1 MKWTQSEIELL
12 SPILEQIRTDL
23 GPLDDKNI
31 LILCSAGGDVALWLV
46 KKLKRGKVI
55 GLELDQALLESARQ
69 LAKERGLENLVE
81 FRQVEKTSIPLP
93 DNTFDALVSEFI
105 VFPTPTPTEIG
116 QPEMARVL
124 KTGGKMVLTDVIV
137 IKPVPQP
144 IRHELQAIGLDYL
157 CDGTQDDFRNW
168 MADAGL
174 TNVEIIDF
182 TSAVRKVW
190 EQKREVDKLPEHQK
204 GYSYLLEDPEF
215 RLGEAI
221 FFIYVRGEKALS
233 GHGTSAKMNQAN
245 LALQPTRLRFAP
257 REQVKPAVSAIKLPK
272 TPTPPS
278 ESFHFV
284 IPST

>member
-221 FFIYVRGEKALS
+221 FYIYVRGEKA
-233 GHGTSAKMNQAN
+233 
-245 LALQPTRLRFAP
+245 
-257 REQVKPAVSAIKLPK
+257 
-272 TPTPPS
+272 
-278 ESFHFV
+278 
-284 IPST
+284 